1 MKAFDWDELGQGVTV
16 ADGSWSTQLHKRGF
30 DPQTMAEAATIERP
44 ELVTSL
50 TREYAEA
57 GARFLTTN
65 TFAANRYTL
74 ARRQSPHSV
83 ADVNRRAAELARG
96 AAEPFSAWVIG
107 SVGPTGKILV
117 VQETPEDELAAAF
130 TEQIQALAA
139 GGVDAILLETFSELA
154 EILLAIKAARQACE
168 LPVFASMSFDSGPQ
182 RTRTM
187 MGVEAATAAGALDE
201 AGADVVGCNC
211 GAGVSYVLPVVFA
224 MRSATSRPLW
234 VKPNNGLP
242 ELEDG
247 APVYKQTPEDF
258 AAPIATLIEAGANI
272 IGGCCGSGPEHIKRV
287 AHIVAHRRGGADG
300 GGGEAHRAAN

>member
-1 MKAFDWDELGQGVTV
+1 MRSFNWEELGKGVTV

-30 DPQTMAEAATIERP
+30 DPLTMAEAANIERP
-44 ELVTSL
+44 ELVASL
-50 TREYAEA
+50 TRDYAEA

-65 TFAANRYTL
+65 TFAANRYNL

-83 ADVNRRAAELARG
+83 ADVNRRAAELAR
-96 AAEPFSAWVIG
+96 AAADPFSAWVVG
-107 SVGPTGKILV
+107 SVGPSGKILV
-117 VQETPEDELAAAF
+117 VQETPENELTAAF
-130 TEQIQALAA
+130 TEQIQALAES
-139 GGVDAILLETFSELA
+139 GVDAILLETFSEMA
-154 EILLAIKAARQACE
+154 EILLAIKASRQACD

-187 MGVEAATAAGALDE
+187 MGVEAGTAASALDE

-247 APVYKQTPEDF
+247 AAVYKQTPEEF
-258 AAPIATLIEAGANI
+258 AAPLPTLIDAGANI
-272 IGGCCGSGPEHIKRV
+272 IGGCCGSGPEHIQRV
-287 AHIVAHRRGGADG
+287 AHVVAHRRGGAAVG
-300 GGGEAHRAAN
+300 GSDAHEPS